1 MGATRRSEV
10 RERPASTGTTGLK
23 RRFVLTM
30 TGSLA
35 LVLLIAA
42 CALFKGATEMVDEI
56 ERETFVQTA
65 VLSQRAP
72 LLDPQGEGELRT
84 GGIEIRE
91 VLYGSEKSRAT
102 LFRVPKRTPGEKDFD
117 LIVPE
122 TKRVHDALLGL
133 IGLTMGL
140 VVVAAAVLAF
150 WVAGRVTRPVDMII
164 HDVRSISHGQ
174 LKRRITPTGAS
185 EMATLAR
192 SIQRMSGDLQ
202 EAQDAKLELSIRERE
217 LSLAADIREAL
228 VPVATPLLAGYDI
241 GAVHLSSHNIGGDF
255 HDYIELQDGRVGLL
269 VCDVSGQ
276 GMPAALI
283 GAIARSYLRGE
294 LLHVDAGAGTEGVAE
309 ALRRAN
315 RWIGRDVRPGI
326 YATALYA
333 LVDPA
338 RGRAIVASAGHKIPL
353 LRVSA
358 DDGKLRTVHPEGIAL
373 GLDRG
378 AVFDRRLEVAE
389 VPLQPGDRL
398 FLCNSAPVRLLNAEG
413 RELGEKAFFARVLK
427 HAPLPSL
434 DFLKALRND
443 LLAFAGEEGVS
454 YDISL
459 VTISRDS

>member
-1 MGATRRSEV
+1 MGRTRRKEV
-10 RERPASTGTTGLK
+10 RGPGVGTGLK
-23 RRFVLTM
+23 FRFVLTM
-30 TGSLA
+30 TGWLA
-35 LVLLIAA
+35 LVVLIAA
-42 CALFKGATEMVDEI
+42 CVLFKGATRMIAEI
-56 ERETFVQTA
+56 QRESLVQSA
-65 VLSQRAP
+65 ALSQRAP
-72 LLDPQGEGELRT
+72 HVEQAGEPELHP
-84 GGIEIRE
+84 GNIEVRD
-91 VLYGSEKSRAT
+91 VVYGPEKSRAT
-102 LFRVPKRTPGEKDFD
+102 LYRVPKSLPGEKDFE
-117 LIVPE
+117 LLVPE
-122 TKRVHDALLGL
+122 SEREQDALLGL
-133 IGLTMGL
+133 IALIMGL
-140 VVVAAAVLAF
+140 VVAAAAVLAF
-150 WVAGRVTRPVDMII
+150 WVAGRVTRPVDKII
-164 HDVRSISHGQ
+164 DDVRSISHGQ
-174 LKRRITPTGAS
+174 LKRRIKTSGAS
-185 EMATLAR
+185 EVDSLAR
-192 SIQRMSGDLQ
+192 SIERMSGDLQ
-202 EAQDAKLELSIRERE
+202 DAQDAKLELSIRERE

-241 GAVHLSSHNIGGDF
+241 GAVHLSSANIGGDF

-294 LLHVDAGAGTEGVAE
+294 LLHADAGAGTEGVSE

-333 LVDPA
+333 LVDPR

-358 DDGKLRTVHPEGIAL
+358 GDGKLRTVHPEGIAL

-378 AVFDRRLEVAE
+378 VVFDQRLEVAE
-389 VPLQPGDRL
+389 VPLEPGDRL

-443 LLAFAGEEGVS
+443 LLAFAGEDGVS
-454 YDISL
+454 HDISL
-459 VTISRDS
+459 VTISRDG